1 VRDRRLLL
9 AFLVVAPV
17 AGIASAVVWQAPPG
31 WFLVVF
37 VAYAAAHLAAVP
49 TPAGRH
55 VPFVP
60 AVAAVTAILTDG
72 SPVMV
77 LGAAAASLPLGWLA
91 SHVRFGRRVV
101 DDAFPAQQA
110 GLLAFGAV
118 FAAITVPMAGP
129 VAREPAALAG
139 YTLACVAWFGVAAAV
154 RAMASEQ
161 GRFTARRLVVARGV
175 GEWPAYI
182 ALFASAALFAFT
194 VGTMGVWAV
203 PLAGLPYA
211 FGHVSL
217 SRVQA
222 TDRTYRETMLAL
234 SRIPE
239 AGGLVASGHAER
251 CSRLVVAVGAE
262 LGPTTAALG
271 RLEYA
276 ALLHDIGRV
285 VLANPAVAS
294 GGYDLSDVSVWSSV
308 IISET
313 RHLEPVGEIVASQ
326 HEPYRRPGESRD
338 ESMPQGS
345 QILRVV
351 ASYDGEI
358 NRGMSPS
365 ESLEHLHRG
374 AAYDFDPEV
383 VGALRKV
390 LAREGVISG

>member
-1 VRDRRLLL
+1 M
-9 AFLVVAPV
+9 VA
-17 AGIASAVVWQAPPG
+17 
-31 WFLVVF
+31 

-49 TPAGRH
+49 TPDGRH

-60 AVAAVTAILTDG
+60 AVAAATAILTDG

-77 LGAAAASLPLGWLA
+77 LGAAAVSLPIGWLA
-91 SHVRFGRRVV
+91 AHVRFGRRVV
-101 DDAFPAQQA
+101 DDAFPAQHA
-110 GLLAFGAV
+110 GLLAFGVV
-118 FAAITVPMAGP
+118 FAALTVPMAGP
-129 VAREPAALAG
+129 VAREPAALAA
-139 YTLACVAWFGVAAAV
+139 YTMACAAWFAVAAAV

-175 GEWPAYI
+175 GEWPAYV

-251 CSRLVVAVGAE
+251 CSRLAVAVGAE
-262 LGPTTAALG
+262 LGLNQTALG

-285 VLANPAVAS
+285 VLANPAVAA
-294 GGYDLSDVSVWSSV
+294 GGYDLSDVSTWSSV

-345 QILRVV
+345 RVLRVV
-351 ASYDGEI
+351 AAYDGEL
-358 NRGMSPS
+358 NNGVSPT
-365 ESLEHLHRG
+365 EALEHLHRG
-374 AAYDFDPEV
+374 AAYDFDPEI
-383 VGALRKV
+383 VGTLRKV
-390 LAREGVISG
+390 LTRQGVIAG